1 MKASRSTVR
10 QSLEPGGGARRRY
23 SAGVSAPS
31 TQLVSGEGVAFAL
44 DHASFGSRLIAA
56 LIDLTL
62 QFIVAL
68 GLLILTSNL
77 ISGAS
82 AAAIA
87 TIVLVESLLVFLGYP
102 VLSEWLS
109 HGKTIGKLIM
119 GLRAVRDDGGPLTFR
134 QAFIRGL
141 TGTIIEKPGLLP
153 PLSTSVGVIT
163 MLTSSQDKRIGDMM
177 AGTFVLNE
185 RGGPRRALV
194 AREFAPPSH
203 LVPWAVSLDLSRLD
217 DGLALAV
224 RQFVVRANDFT
235 PAAQY
240 ELGENLRARVTA
252 VIAPPP
258 PPGTPTP
265 WVLVSVLAE
274 RRRRTEPPPFQGQPP
289 FPTQPLGQQLFGPPQ
304 APSYPTAQPYPSAPS
319 APAGDAPGSFV
330 PPS

>member
-1 MKASRSTVR
+1 M
-10 QSLEPGGGARRRY
+10 
-23 SAGVSAPS
+23 SAPT

-62 QFIVAL
+62 QCVLAFILIFAT
-68 GLLILTSNL
+68 GLIV
-77 ISGAS
+77 SGAS
-82 AAAIA
+82 DAAIA
-87 TIVLVESLLVFLGYP
+87 TIILVEMLLVFLGYP
-102 VLSEWLS
+102 TLSEWLG
-109 HGKTIGKLIM
+109 HGKTVGKLCL
-119 GLRAVRDDGGPLTFR
+119 GLRAVRDDGGPLAFR

-141 TGTIIEKPGLLP
+141 TGMILEKPGLLP
-153 PLSTSVGVIT
+153 PISTGIGVIT
-163 MLTSSQDKRIGDMM
+163 MLTSPQDKRIGDMM

-185 RGGPRRALV
+185 RGGPRRSLV
-194 AREFAPPSH
+194 ARDFAPPPH
-203 LVPWAVSLDLSRLD
+203 LVPWAVSLDLSRVD

-235 PAAQY
+235 PAAQQQ
-240 ELGENLRARVTA
+240 LGEDLRSRVCA

-274 RRRRTEPPPFQGQPP
+274 RRRRTEPAMP
-289 FPTQPLGQQLFGPPQ
+289 
-304 APSYPTAQPYPSAPS
+304 AQPYPVQQQPSGPAQQHPAPQS
-319 APAGDAPGSFV
+319 YLTAPPAPPADSPGSFV